1 MCKYL
6 IKHFVTR
13 ALSNRIAFMIFTY
26 SPPVSV
32 PIEMKCTTTQ
42 PPQMTVV
49 NENCNN
55 LNSNS
60 SNNRPASNSVAGI
73 VDGTGV
79 LKHINPTPIIQ
90 QQSAGQMAPMN
101 VTSPP
106 EHHHKS
112 PASTSTGST
121 ASTVSCGS
129 CLQPICDRY
138 IMKVVETPYHE
149 RCLSCV
155 SCCCSLMN
163 TCYQRDNKLYC
174 RIDYER

>member
-1 MCKYL
+1 ML
-6 IKHFVTR
+6 ALFTHF
-13 ALSNRIAFMIFTY
+13 LSH

-32 PIEMKCTTTQ
+32 PIEMKCSTAP
-42 PPQMTVV
+42 PPQMTIA

-55 LNSNS
+55 LNSN
-60 SNNRPASNSVAGI
+60 RAAAGNSIAGI
-73 VDGTGV
+73 VDGTGT
-79 LKHINPTPIIQ
+79 LAQINPSPIIQ
-90 QQSAGQMAPMN
+90 QQTSTQMPPMN
-101 VTSPP
+101 VSSPP

-112 PASTSTGST
+112 PTATSTGT
-121 ASTVSCGS
+121 TSCGS

-149 RCLSCV
+149 RCLQCA